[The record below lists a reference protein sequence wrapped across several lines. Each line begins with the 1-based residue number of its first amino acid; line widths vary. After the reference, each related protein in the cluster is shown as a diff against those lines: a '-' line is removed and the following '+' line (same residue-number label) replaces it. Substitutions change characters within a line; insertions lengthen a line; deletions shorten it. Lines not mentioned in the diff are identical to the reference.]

1 MLSRREKALYYS
13 RIFGIMKK
21 TFVELR
27 AMTAKEFLQQA
38 YIAHN
43 EVEMKLEELDRLRSL
58 SERTTSKLNKI
69 FVRSSEKNSKIE
81 KAVVLIEEQTDR
93 LAEEI
98 LKLLEIGQNV
108 ELAIRQV
115 QNPSERNLLEYR
127 YLCFFSWQQI
137 ATLMKASQRQIFRL
151 HNQALENFGSQC
163 Q

>member
-1 MLSRREKALYYS
+1 
-13 RIFGIMKK
+13 
-21 TFVELR
+21 
-27 AMTAKEFLQQA
+27 MTAKEFLQQA

-43 EVEMKLEELDRLRSL
+43 EVEMKLEELERLRSL

-69 FVRSSEKNSKIE
+69 FVRSSKDNSKIE
-81 KAVVLIEEQTDR
+81 TAVALIEEQTER
-93 LAEEI
+93 LAEEV
-98 LKLLEIGQNV
+98 LKLLEIGKNV
-108 ELAIRQV
+108 AIAIKQV

-151 HNQALENFGSQC
+151 HNQALKNFGSKC